1 MSERNMWMT
10 LLGCVFSLL
19 VTGCGGGG
27 EATEDATGTMDVMED
42 VAPEEELA
50 PGTHIYT
57 TPGGFTFD
65 PELVNV
71 AVDEE
76 VHFHLEPG
84 HTVVEVD
91 FETWQKSGTDP
102 LEGGFYFGLGEGG
115 GTVSFEESGTHY
127 YICLPHAEMDMRGQ
141 VIVE

>member
-1 MSERNMWMT
+1 MSYRKVWIV
-10 LLGCVFSLL
+10 LLSFVFPGVFSA
-19 VTGCGGGG
+19 CGGSGDV
-27 EATEDATGTMDVMED
+27 AEDTTDTQDVMED
-42 VAPEEELA
+42 VTAVEELA

-57 TPGGFTFD
+57 TAGGFTFT
-65 PELVNV
+65 PELVTV

-84 HTVVEVD
+84 HTVAEVN
-91 FETWQKSGTDP
+91 FETWQKSGTDL
-102 LEGGFYFGLGEGG
+102 LEGGFYFGLGGGG
-115 GTVSFEESGTHY
+115 GTVSFEEPGTHY